1 MINRESLPQFIKYV
15 CVGAF
20 NTVVTLFVIFVCKSL
35 FGMLPMVSN
44 TIGYVCGLVNS
55 FLWNK
60 KWVFRSGGRY
70 VSEAMRFVLG
80 FVICYIVQ
88 FVVVWWLSY
97 HTQLGSMMWLI
108 LGFSLSGYG
117 VATVIGNMVYT
128 AINFVYNRFVSF
140 RDDNR

>member
-1 MINRESLPQFIKYV
+1 MINKESLPQFIKYV
-15 CVGAF
+15 CVGVF

-35 FGMLPMVSN
+35 LGLPPMASN
-44 TIGYVCGLVNS
+44 AIGYVCGLVNS

-60 KWVFRSGGRY
+60 KWVFRSDGRY
-70 VSEAMRFVLG
+70 VSEAIRFVTG
-80 FVICYIVQ
+80 FVLCYMVQ

-97 HTQLGSMMWLI
+97 NTQLGTMMWLI

-117 VATVIGNMVYT
+117 VATVIGNVVYT

-140 RDDNR
+140 R